1 MARYSVRDEKGR
13 FVKKSNTSGQQPRG
27 TDGKFVKKS
36 SEKSSETK
44 VTVRKVKGV
53 SDLLGL
59 MIKKLEA
66 LAGCLEKLES
76 NKEDK

>member
-13 FVKKSNTSGQQPRG
+13 FVKESNTSGQQPRG
-27 TDGKFVKKS
+27 ADGKFVKKGL
-36 SEKSSETK
+36 EKSSETK
-44 VTVRKVKGV
+44 GAVRKVRGV

>member
-13 FVKKSNTSGQQPRG
+13 FVKESNTSGQQPRG
-27 TDGKFVKKS
+27 ADGKFVKKGL
-36 SEKSSETK
+36 EKSSETK
-44 VTVRKVKGV
+44 GAVRKVN
-53 SDLLGL
+53 LLGL